1 MTTPSKPRGFSLA
14 GWNLLVLVL
23 EKLCQDSQQQAYD
36 KQRVVNHEVS
46 YSVRV
51 FMVDSAVLPAL
62 SMLPRHASIVELP
75 GQSRRCCLL
84 HHEGIVGL
92 VRVNY

>member
-1 MTTPSKPRGFSLA
+1 MEP
-14 GWNLLVLVL
+14 LVLVL

-46 YSVRV
+46 DSVRV

-62 SMLPRHASIVELP
+62 SMLPRMDSNHDREYQKLM
-75 GQSRRCCLL
+75 CCLL
-84 HHEGIVGL
+84 HHEGLSGL